1 MSLTFWIKRTLGM
14 YTGILLRSLFGLG
27 IVVTSMSAGTLGV
40 PAGIDPAPWDALLK
54 KHVDARGL
62 VAYRQWKADAADLRK
77 LDDFIAA
84 YAKSGGPVAGGPEQ
98 IAALINAYNALTI
111 RWILQNYPTE
121 SIRELDGSWAK
132 ARWNI
137 GGTTVS
143 LDEIEHKNLRP
154 LYGWRVHATI
164 VCAARSCPPLVNEAY
179 TAANLVALTE
189 RAYRGWLAREDLN
202 QFDEAAGA
210 VRISPIFKW
219 FKSDFAGDGE
229 LAAVLEKFGPEGS
242 RALLTGRKYSV
253 DYLDYDWGLN
263 DQGNRGRDYR
273 PGIFKRLF

>member
-1 MSLTFWIKRTLGM
+1 MD
-14 YTGILLRSLFGLG
+14 
-27 IVVTSMSAGTLGV
+27 SAELS
-40 PAGIDPAPWDALLK
+40 D
-54 KHVDARGL
+54 R
-62 VAYRQWKADAADLRK
+62 
-77 LDDFIAA
+77 
-84 YAKSGGPVAGGPEQ
+84 EQ
-98 IAALINAYNALTI
+98 
-111 RWILQNYPTE
+111 
-121 SIRELDGSWAK
+121 

-137 GGTTVS
+137 GGATVS

-154 LYGWRVHATI
+154 LFGWKVHATI

-219 FKSDFAGDGE
+219 FKHDFTGDGE
-229 LAAVLEKFGPEGS
+229 LITLLLNYGPERS
-242 RALLTGRKYSV
+242 RTLLTGKKFSV

-263 DQGNRGRDYR
+263 DQGNQGRDYR
-273 PGIFKRLF
+273 PGFLKRLF

>member
-1 MSLTFWIKRTLGM
+1 MMGTTLP
-14 YTGILLRSLFGLG
+14 
-27 IVVTSMSAGTLGV
+27 AGTLNV
-40 PAGIDPAPWDALLK
+40 PAGIDPAPWDTLLK

-84 YAKSGGPVAGGPEQ
+84 YARSGGPVASGPEQ
-98 IAALINAYNALTI
+98 IAALINAYNALTV

-137 GGTTVS
+137 GGATVS

-154 LYGWRVHATI
+154 LYGWRVHASI

-189 RAYRGWLAREDLN
+189 RAYRGWLVREDLN
-202 QFDEAAGA
+202 QFDGAAGA
-210 VRISPIFKW
+210 VRVSPIFKW

-229 LAAVLEKFGPEGS
+229 LIAVLLNYGPEGS
-242 RALLTGRKYSV
+242 QALLTGRKYSV

-263 DQGNRGRDYR
+263 DQGSRGRNYR
-273 PGIFKRLF
+273 PGLFNRLF